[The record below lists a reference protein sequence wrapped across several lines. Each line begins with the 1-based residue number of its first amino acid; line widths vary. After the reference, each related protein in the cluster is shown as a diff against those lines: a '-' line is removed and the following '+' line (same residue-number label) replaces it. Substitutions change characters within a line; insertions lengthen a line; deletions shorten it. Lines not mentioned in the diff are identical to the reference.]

1 MTTKNVSGVL
11 EDSARG
17 PTTKGPGP
25 SHLRTFL
32 RTPLAWLLLLV
43 LATSVAAE
51 AQYREGN
58 RRACAAVSM
67 LLDRQIFRD
76 IVARPG
82 SSEVRVLQACLDFA
96 TPISYDTRHIPPL
109 SRTIWFTNPI
119 P

>member
-1 MTTKNVSGVL
+1 
-11 EDSARG
+11 
-17 PTTKGPGP
+17 
-25 SHLRTFL
+25 
-32 RTPLAWLLLLV
+32 
-43 LATSVAAE
+43 
-51 AQYREGN
+51 
-58 RRACAAVSM
+58 M